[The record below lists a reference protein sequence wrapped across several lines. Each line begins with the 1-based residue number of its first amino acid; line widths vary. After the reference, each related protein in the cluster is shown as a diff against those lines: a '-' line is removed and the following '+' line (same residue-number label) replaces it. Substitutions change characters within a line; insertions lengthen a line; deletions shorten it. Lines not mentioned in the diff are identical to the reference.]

1 MVDVY
6 SMELDEISRAFNA
19 QDYPTVQSVKD
30 ALPRSL
36 RGVVHGNNRDEA
48 VRQVVEEVRRLR
60 GVSWLTDIF
69 KK

>member
-1 MVDVY
+1 M
-6 SMELDEISRAFNA
+6 
-19 QDYPTVQSVKD
+19 QSVKD

-48 VRQVVEEVRRLR
+48 VGQVVEEVRRLR
-60 GVSWLTDIF
+60 GVSRLTDIF

>member
-1 MVDVY
+1 MIDVY

-19 QDYPTVQSVKD
+19 RDYPTVQSVKD

-60 GVSWLTDIF
+60 GVSRLTDIF